1 METPVN
7 RSCPGWRSKV
17 RAALAALGGATRG
30 TSRGGCYRSG
40 VAPEGQSST
49 DGARAVLSARGVL
62 LSARKGKWAVNLKGG
77 GAVNLDV
84 DVGYSRRRC
93 GWQIMA
99 LPNKMSPSSITT

>member
-17 RAALAALGGATRG
+17 RAALAALGGATSG
-30 TSRGGCYRSG
+30 TSRGGMLSVRGGTRGPEQRRWGSG
-40 VAPEGQSST
+40 SAVSPKGEVGSQPE
-49 DGARAVLSARGVL
+49 R
-62 LSARKGKWAVNLKGG
+62 G
-77 GAVNLDV
+77 GAVNLDI

-93 GWQIMA
+93 GWQIVA